1 MKSLFLYTL
10 LTTIAVCLVPLST
23 NSARAQEKVPR
34 YELGGQFTLLSLT
47 KPTAQFDD
55 FFGVPY
61 KVEPGFGGRFT
72 YNFTNEIAFDAE
84 GNFFPGR
91 YEFLDAPSGH
101 IFQGQFGIKAGKR
114 FKKIGIFGKAR
125 PGFVTFTKVSRLTGI
140 RHEFVM
146 ARFPVGIFP
155 LDVPEFRVDKA
166 SYLSADLGGVVEF
179 YPSRRIVTR
188 FDIGDT
194 IIRYGAFQEP
204 QLNVCPLVAPTCPI
218 NVFER
223 PEETRHS
230 LQFSAGVSF
239 RF

>member
-1 MKSLFLYTL
+1 MKRLFLFTLFTLTSSLF
-10 LTTIAVCLVPLST
+10 ISNEV
-23 NSARAQEKVPR
+23 RAQDKAPR
-34 YELGGQFTLLSLT
+34 FEVGGQFSLLAPR
-47 KPTAQFDD
+47 KPAFQFDS
-55 FFGVPY
+55 FIEEPY

-101 IFQGQFGIKAGKR
+101 ILQGQFGIKAGKR

-125 PGFVTFTKVSRLTGI
+125 PGFVTFTKVSHLTNVRLEI
-140 RHEFVM
+140 VN
-146 ARFPVGIFP
+146 ARFPPGFFP
-155 LDVPEFRVDKA
+155 LEIPEFRIDKA

-204 QLNVCPLVAPTCPI
+204 QFNVCPLIAPVCPVG
-218 NVFER
+218 VFSR
-223 PEETRHS
+223 PEETKHS
-230 LQFSAGVSF
+230 LQFSAGVSV

>member
-1 MKSLFLYTL
+1 MKQLFLFTL
-10 LTTIAVCLVPLST
+10 LTLTLSLFISNEVIA
-23 NSARAQEKVPR
+23 QDKVPR
-34 YELGGQFTLLSLT
+34 FEIGGQFSLLYPG
-47 KPTAQFDD
+47 KPTAQFDSIAKT
-55 FFGVPY
+55 PY

-101 IFQGQFGIKAGKR
+101 IFQGLFGIKAGKR

-125 PGFVTFTKVSRLTGI
+125 PGFLTFTKVSHLTNIGLEI
-140 RHEFVM
+140 VQVRDG
-146 ARFPVGIFP
+146 RFFP
-155 LDVPEFRVDKA
+155 REAPEFRIGKA

-179 YPSRRIVTR
+179 YHSRRIVTR

-204 QLNVCPLVAPTCPI
+204 QSNVCPLIQPVCPRT
-218 NVFER
+218 VFTR
-223 PEETRHS
+223 PEETKHS
-230 LQFSAGVSF
+230 LQISAGVSF

>member
-1 MKSLFLYTL
+1 MKRLFLFTL
-10 LTTIAVCLVPLST
+10 LTLTSLIFTNEVIA
-23 NSARAQEKVPR
+23 QDKVPR
-34 YELGGQFTLLSLT
+34 FEVGGQFSLLSPR
-47 KPTAQFDD
+47 KPAAQLD
-55 FFGVPY
+55 FFVESPY

-91 YEFLDAPSGH
+91 YDFLDAPSGH
-101 IFQGQFGIKAGKR
+101 ILQGQFGIKAGKR
-114 FKKIGIFGKAR
+114 FNKVGIFGKAR
-125 PGFVTFTKVSRLTGI
+125 PGFVTFSKVSHLTNVRLEVVNVRTGG
-140 RHEFVM
+140 F
-146 ARFPVGIFP
+146 FP
-155 LDVPEFRVDKA
+155 LEVPEFRIDSA

-179 YPSRRIVTR
+179 YPAKRIVTR

-204 QLNVCPLVAPTCPI
+204 QLNVCPLSAPVCPLG
-218 NVFER
+218 VFAR
-223 PEETRHS
+223 PEETKHS